1 MARDCR
7 LDRYH
12 TVPTVV
18 SSKAHL
24 HRTAVLERTKMFWR
38 DRYFQLEIEVSSG
51 WAAVDDV
58 LCVSPCS
65 RNVIAKN
72 TARDWRENKYTS
84 CKQVLLSGTWPVEL

>member
-24 HRTAVLERTKMFWR
+24 QRTPVLERTKMSWR

-58 LCVSPCS
+58 LCLSLQP
-65 RNVIAKN
+65 K
-72 TARDWRENKYTS
+72 RDSKKHRPRLERE
-84 CKQVLLSGTWPVEL
+84 